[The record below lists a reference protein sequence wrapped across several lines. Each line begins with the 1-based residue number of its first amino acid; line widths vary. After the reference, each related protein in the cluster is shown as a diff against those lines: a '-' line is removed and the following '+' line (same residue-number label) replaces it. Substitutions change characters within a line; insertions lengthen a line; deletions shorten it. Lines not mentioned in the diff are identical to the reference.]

1 MSGLIFLKPV
11 FKESVWGGS
20 RLRDVFG
27 YDIPSDHTGECW
39 GISAHKNG
47 DCLVDG
53 GRFEG
58 LSLSALWREHPE
70 LFGSPGGQK
79 EFPLLVK
86 IIDARED
93 LSIQVHPDD
102 AYAAAHENGSLGK
115 AECWYILDCDPGTEI
130 VIGHH
135 AGSPRE
141 LRQMIEEGRWDALI
155 RRIPIK
161 KGDFFQ
167 IDPGCIHAIKGGTLL
182 LETQQSS
189 DITYRVYDYGRLWGG
204 KPRELHLKQSLDVI
218 RVPFDEG
225 EQPRPRVVKEGA
237 EGRKTCL
244 IAGSRYVC
252 HKVDVNTCWEEDFG
266 GDFANV
272 SILEGEGSAD
282 GVPVRKGQ
290 HFIVPADYGPCRF
303 AGAIS
308 FIASQPVHTWKE
320 SGGSL

>member
-1 MSGLIFLKPV
+1 MKDLLFMKPYCREV
-11 FKESVWGGS
+11 IWGGQ
-20 RLRDVFG
+20 RLKEIYG
-27 YDIPSDHTGECW
+27 YETSGCHTGEAW
-39 GISAHKNG
+39 VVSANENG
-47 DCLVDG
+47 QSVVDRG
-53 GRFEG
+53 EYKGRTLKE
-58 LSLSALWREHPE
+58 LWDSHRE
-70 LFGSPGGQK
+70 LFGNLPGE

-86 IIDARED
+86 LIDARED

-102 AYAAAHENGSLGK
+102 GYARLHEAGARGK
-115 AECWYILDCDPGTEI
+115 NECWYILDCDPGTEI